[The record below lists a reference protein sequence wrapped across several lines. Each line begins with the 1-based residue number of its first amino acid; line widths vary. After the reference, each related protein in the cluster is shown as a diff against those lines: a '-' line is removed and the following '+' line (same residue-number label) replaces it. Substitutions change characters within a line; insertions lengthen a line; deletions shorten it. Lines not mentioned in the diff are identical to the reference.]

1 LAAYT
6 FPLTC
11 EDVENTFVESMIN
24 ANPVMAV
31 SAMGLTPMFPVMAEV
46 PVVEIPLF
54 ARITKL
60 PADPIFTAE
69 RGKPAFAVGALN
81 EATRENT
88 IVAVRIILRIF
99 FTIIFRLLS

>member
-31 SAMGLTPMFPVMAEV
+31 SVMGLTPMFPVMAEV

-60 PADPIFTAE
+60 PADPIFT
-69 RGKPAFAVGALN
+69 GIKVAFAVGALN
-81 EATRENT
+81 EATSENT

-99 FTIIFRLLS
+99 FTIMFRLLS